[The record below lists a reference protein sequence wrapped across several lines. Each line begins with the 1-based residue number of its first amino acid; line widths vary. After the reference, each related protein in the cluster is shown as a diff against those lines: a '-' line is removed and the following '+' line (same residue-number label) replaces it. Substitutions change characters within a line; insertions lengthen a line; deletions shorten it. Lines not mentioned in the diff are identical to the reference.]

1 MTEINIGKH
10 PIRLWHVVLII
21 AVVIAAL
28 GIGVMLIASS
38 PTDSSVYGQT
48 GNSVENPA
56 EDIPPDIVPINDA
69 MQERL
74 FLLAEENAYSLFW
87 KIIDAETEIPF
98 DGVESNFNPNVYLSA
113 PKTVVGIDGKTYTLS
128 YFCIDKGYYAGPIIL
143 TDENGNDV
151 KIIKYLLI
159 VDGCARVSIDASFA
173 GCKINTL
180 QQVSPKLKQM
190 IND

>member
-1 MTEINIGKH
+1 M
-10 PIRLWHVVLII
+10 HVVLII
-21 AVVIAAL
+21 AVVIAAF
-28 GIGVMLIASS
+28 GIGVILIASS
-38 PTDSSVYGQT
+38 PADNSACDQS
-48 GNSVENPA
+48 GNSVENPVK
-56 EDIPPDIVPINDA
+56 DIPPDIVPTNNA

-87 KIIDAETEIPF
+87 KILDAETKIPF

-113 PKTVVGIDGKTYTLS
+113 PKTAVGMDGKTYTS
-128 YFCIDKGYYAGPIIL
+128 VYFCIEKGYYAGPIIL

-159 VDGCARVSIDASFA
+159 VDGCARVPIDASLA

-190 IND
+190 INEAT

>member
-10 PIRLWHVVLII
+10 PIKLWHVVLII

-38 PTDSSVYGQT
+38 LTDNSASGQP

-56 EDIPPDIVPINDA
+56 EDIPPDIVSTNDA

-87 KIIDAETEIPF
+87 KILDAETKIPF
-98 DGVESNFNPNVYLSA
+98 EGVESNFNPNVFLSA
-113 PKTVVGIDGKTYTLS
+113 PKTAVGIDGKTYTLA
-128 YFCIDKGYYAGPIIL
+128 YFCIEKGYYAGPIIL

-151 KIIKYLLI
+151 KIIKFLLI
-159 VDGCARVSIDASFA
+159 VDGSPRVPIDASLA

-180 QQVSPKLKQM
+180 QHVSPSLKKM
-190 IND
+190 IES